1 MIKLVIFDLDGV
13 LVDAKEI
20 HYESLNRALTEVAG
34 GYTITR
40 EEHMNEYDGLPTKTK
55 LQKLSSDKGLP
66 EGMHSIIWLKKQQLT
81 AHVIKDK
88 VPFDDRLRSV
98 LQQLKND
105 GHNVYVCS
113 NSIRES
119 LKLMLY
125 KSGLIEFV
133 DYYMANEDTTK
144 AKPSPEI
151 YLRAMVHAGA
161 KPSET
166 IIIEDSYHGRES
178 AVSSGGYL
186 CAVDSPTDVTYDRI
200 NKQIKT
206 INGDGKGNRK
216 WESENFNI
224 LIPMAGAGSRFA
236 TAGYTFPKPLIEV
249 NHKPMIQVVVEN
261 LNIKANF
268 IYLVQKAHYEKYN
281 LKYLLNLITPNC
293 KIIQVDGVTE
303 GAACTTLLAK
313 EYFDNDN
320 HLLIANSDQFIEW
333 DSANFYYAATDEK
346 IDGSI
351 LTFEATH
358 PKWSFVKLGE
368 DGHLLELAEK
378 KPISNIAT
386 VGIYHWSKGSDY
398 VKYAEQMIEKDIRVN
413 GEFYVAPVYNEAVL
427 DNKKIKTYTIDEM
440 WGLGT
445 PEDLNKFID
454 NYRNE
459 KR

>member
-1 MIKLVIFDLDGV
+1 MIKLVVFDLDGV

-20 HYESLNRALTEVAG
+20 HYESLNRALGE
-34 GYTITR
+34 IDDDFIISR
-40 EEHMNEYDGLPTKTK
+40 EEHMNTYDGLPTKKKLGLLTK
-55 LQKLSSDKGLP
+55 YRALP
-66 EGMHSIIWLKKQQLT
+66 KSLHEDIWKRKQELT
-81 AHVIKDK
+81 ASVIKDTL
-88 VPFDDRLRSV
+88 PFDERLRSV
-98 LQQLKND
+98 LQQLRND
-105 GHNVYVCS
+105 GHLVYVCS

-125 KSGLIEFV
+125 KTGLIEFV
-133 DYYMANEDTTK
+133 DYFIANDDVNQP
-144 AKPSPEI
+144 KPSPEI
-151 YLRAMVHAGA
+151 YLRAMVHAGV
-161 KPSET
+161 KPNET
-166 IIIEDSYHGRES
+166 LIVEDSYHGRE
-178 AVSSGGYL
+178 AAISSGGYL
-186 CAVDSPTDVTYDRI
+186 CGVDSPKDVTYNRI
-200 NKQIKT
+200 SKQIGELSNIGSNT
-206 INGDGKGNRK
+206 K
-216 WESENFNI
+216 WESDEFNI

-236 TAGYTFPKPLIEV
+236 SAGYTFPKPLIEV

-268 IYLVQKAHYEKYN
+268 IYLVQKDHYEKYN

-313 EYFDNDN
+313 EYFNDDK

-333 DSANFYYAATDEK
+333 DSANFYYAATDDK

-358 PKWSFVKLGE
+358 PKWSFVKLDEHGY
-368 DGHLLELAEK
+368 LTELAEK

-398 VKYAEQMIEKDIRVN
+398 IKYAEQMIDKDIRVN
-413 GEFYVAPVYNEAVL
+413 DEFYVAPVYNEAVL
-427 DNKKIKTYTIDEM
+427 DNKKVKTYNIEKM

-445 PEDLNKFID
+445 PEDLKQFID
-454 NYRNE
+454 TYQ
-459 KR
+459 K